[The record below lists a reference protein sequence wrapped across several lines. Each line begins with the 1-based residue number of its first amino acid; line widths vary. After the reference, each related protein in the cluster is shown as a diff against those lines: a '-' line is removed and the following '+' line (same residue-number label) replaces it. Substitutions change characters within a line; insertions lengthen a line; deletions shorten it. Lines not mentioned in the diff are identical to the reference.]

1 MSTVSGIS
9 IASAAVVGKIM
20 EFLMNQFN
28 GTYQVTVAYKNG
40 DVEATTVITV
50 TATDKSQIDMTSA
63 ETISELTDY
72 RIISVVKIA

>member
-1 MSTVSGIS
+1 MSTVSGVS